1 MKRYKSIALSLC
13 VGIGLAG
20 IATACND
27 DDTNYD
33 NPSGETIIYN
43 IAVANGGFTGAENIA
58 GELDEESKTIQFVI
72 PAETDIEAVRFTAK
86 LSLGA
91 KLDRETYD
99 VSGGSTVIAVVNNE
113 NTAVYTA
120 KFVMLDPKEKPVLTA
135 IQCKDA
141 SGNIRTGFV
150 SDVTGTVYLNCE
162 ESATAEPVSV
172 TMLPRRTQYSFS
184 NAEGGVISA
193 ENPGQM
199 TLDFMGLTKTYD
211 ISFSGVPVFGGDFA
225 EAVIYDHSAHEG
237 SMIYGDYEA
246 ENTRW
251 TQFDGEQLLV
261 VSRQGGTNPKVLLW
275 DEVAAGAPLDHMLDK
290 TGIAGGTYEVSSGVL
305 AHGHIY
311 ICNLTTGVSAEA
323 PLKIYHWTDRDAAC
337 ETVLDFAG
345 SDAVKGRW
353 GDNMSATIDEQGNG
367 YLWLFDHA
375 QGGLA
380 LRFKVEGFTTVSAE
394 PETIIPPYSV
404 AYYAAINPVV
414 GEEGV
419 YTLTS
424 TYQRAI
430 LLVDQ
435 DLNVINMIDGKDGCD
450 YPGTAETDARVVNF
464 NGERYLLTTNCY
476 GWSNRHAQTLRVY
489 DVSAGLNT
497 SLAFTNF
504 SDTDRPVLWEYS
516 LNGKNCS
523 AFSANTGAAIGPDG
537 KLRIMAAAPRAGF
550 VLIEVGKKL

>member
-1 MKRYKSIALSLC
+1 MKRYKSIALSMC

-20 IATACND
+20 LVSACND

-58 GELDEESKTIQFVI
+58 GELDEATKTIQFVI

-91 KLDRETYD
+91 KLDQETYD
-99 VSGGSTVIAVVNNE
+99 VSSGSTTITVVNNL
-113 NTAVYTA
+113 NSASYTA
-120 KFVMLDPKEKPVLTA
+120 KFAMLEPKEHPVLTA

-141 SGNIRTGFV
+141 AGNLCSGFV
-150 SDVTGTVYLNCE
+150 SDATATVFLNCE
-162 ESATAEPVSV
+162 ESATAEPVSL
-172 TMLPRRTQYSFS
+172 TMLPRRAQYSFT
-184 NAEGGVISA
+184 NATGGVISA
-193 ENPGQM
+193 DDPGQLV
-199 TLDFMGLTKTYD
+199 LDFMGLTKTYD

-225 EAVIYDHSAHEG
+225 EAIIYDHSAHEG
-237 SMIYGDYEA
+237 SMIYADYEA

-251 TQFDGEQLLV
+251 TQFDGEQMLV

-275 DEVAAGAPLDHMLDK
+275 DEVAAGSPLDHMLDK
-290 TGIAGGTYEVSSGVL
+290 TGIAGGTFEVSSGTM

-311 ICNLTTGVSAEA
+311 ICNLSTGLSETA
-323 PLKIYHWTDRDAAC
+323 PLKIYHWADRNAVC
-337 ETVLDFAG
+337 ETVVEFAG
-345 SDAVKGRW
+345 NDNVKGRW
-353 GDNMSATIDEQGNG
+353 GDNMSCTIDEQGNG
-367 YLWLFDHA
+367 YLWFFDHA

-380 LRFKVEGFTTVSAE
+380 VRFKVEGFTNVSQE

-404 AYYAAINPVV
+404 AYYGAINPVI

-435 DLNVINMIDGKDGCD
+435 DLNVLNIIDAKDGCD
-450 YPGTAETDARVVNF
+450 YPGSGENDARVVNY
-464 NGERYLLTTNCY
+464 NGERYMLTTNCY
-476 GWSNRHAQTLRVY
+476 GWSNRFPQTLRVY
-489 DVSAGLNT
+489 DISAGLNT

-504 SDTDRPVLWEYS
+504 SEGDHPVLWEYN
-516 LNGKNCS
+516 LNGSNCS
-523 AFSANTGAAIGPDG
+523 AFSANTGAGIGPDG